1 MVPLLPSEVE
11 EPYTLPDIGS
21 LMPGDTTLFYSAI
34 PLQGEVGVPRPYSVS
49 GDNAISILLLSCIVL
64 TAVIIAQ
71 ARWLVVEKT
80 KEFFLTAHD
89 DDYDVLTASAV
100 FYLPLL
106 LFCSLALS
114 VGWYVMAGSQLPEGI
129 HLPPIAIVGGFAAVL
144 MLRPNMVGI
153 WVGMSI
159 AVNRYSHIRGA
170 LLYNAEVAKL
180 AREHNDANVAIFG
193 ARMFGQAENL
203 ELLKEFLGTDFSNDE
218 RHVRRIAKIN
228 SVSLC
233 K

>member
-1 MVPLLPSEVE
+1 MCVDDGWNYGEKCYKNVVDGCCFYGYIEDRDMEVLMKNIVIGSDHAGVE
-11 EPYTLPDIGS
+11 LKAYFKDFLQSNGYTVVDVGTMDATSCDYPDIAGA
-21 LMPGDTTLFYSAI
+21 LARHIGANPNCTG
-34 PLQGEVGVPRPYSVS
+34 
-49 GDNAISILLLSCIVL
+49 ILICG
-64 TAVIIAQ
+64 T
-71 ARWLVVEKT
+71 
-80 KEFFLTAHD
+80 
-89 DDYDVLTASAV
+89 
-100 FYLPLL
+100 
-106 LFCSLALS
+106 
-114 VGWYVMAGSQLPEGI
+114 G
-129 HLPPIAIVGGFAAVL
+129 
-144 MLRPNMVGI
+144 
-153 WVGMSI
+153 VGMSI